1 MNDASLEAGAPRTS
15 VTAVSV
21 LVVLILALILAVA
34 AGANGPIMMA
44 VVFVVTM
51 AIGVPIPF
59 AAGLATVAGL
69 MIADIPLTLM
79 AQAAWTAFEPFP
91 LVTIPLFI
99 LAGQLMEQGGMSD
112 KLVAIAQ
119 RLVGAY
125 KGGMGLVTVVACMF
139 FAALSGSGPA
149 TTAAIG
155 SITIPAMQEEGYRS
169 RFAGA
174 IAAAAGALG
183 SMIPPSNLLIIFA
196 LVTDVS
202 IPRLFLA
209 GIIPGIVL
217 GLMLMA
223 VVFVIS
229 LRNGY
234 GGTGEKFRWGPLLE
248 ALWEGKWAVMAPV
261 IILGGI
267 YAGIFTPSEAAGV
280 AVAYGFFVG
289 LFIYK
294 GLTWAK
300 LFQAFK
306 FTAIVIGTVL
316 FILGSTKA
324 FGQLVT
330 IFDIPSSVLELF
342 QNLAAYPWMVM
353 LLIGVFY
360 IIVGMWLES
369 IPQIII
375 FTAVFFPLVTS
386 LGIDPVVFGI
396 FTVMTCEIGFL
407 TPPIGVNLF
416 VAARISRIS
425 IEEISLGVLP
435 LLIPYITMILLL
447 VFFSSWVTFLPD
459 LVYGERLR

>member
-1 MNDASLEAGAPRTS
+1 MKELTKKRTS
-15 VTAVSV
+15 GGSPMAV
-21 LVVLILALILAVA
+21 VVLAALILGLIMAVVS
-34 AGANGPIMMA
+34 GVNGPIIMA
-44 VVFVVTM
+44 VVFVLAM

-69 MIADIPLTLM
+69 YIVDIPMTLM

-91 LVTIPLFI
+91 LVTIPLFV
-99 LAGQLMEQGGMSD
+99 LAGQLMEQGGMSE
-112 KLVAIAQ
+112 KLVNIAQ
-119 RLVGAY
+119 KLVGAY
-125 KGGMGLVTVVACMF
+125 KGGIGLVTVVACMF

-155 SITIPAMQEEGYRS
+155 SITIPAMQEEGYPS

-209 GIIPGIVL
+209 GIVPGIVL

-229 LRNGY
+229 VKNGY
-234 GGTGEKFRWGPLLE
+234 GGTGERFRWGPLLE
-248 ALWEGKWAVMAPV
+248 AFWEGKWAVMAPV

-280 AVAYGFFVG
+280 AVAYGLFVG
-289 LFIYK
+289 MFIYK

-300 LFQAFK
+300 LFHAFK

-330 IFDIPSSVLELF
+330 LFDIPTAVLSLF
-342 QNLAAYPWMVM
+342 QGLVEFPWLVM
-353 LLIGVFY
+353 LMIGVFY

-386 LGIDPVVFGI
+386 LGVDPVVFGI

-416 VAARISRIS
+416 VAARISKIS
-425 IEEISLGVLP
+425 IEEISVGVLP
-435 LLIPYITMILLL
+435 LLIPYVAMILML
-447 VFFSSWVTFLPD
+447 VFFTGWVTFLPD
-459 LVYGERLR
+459 LVYGPMR

>member
-1 MNDASLEAGAPRTS
+1 M
-15 VTAVSV
+15 
-21 LVVLILALILAVA
+21 A
-34 AGANGPIMMA
+34 AAF
-44 VVFVVTM
+44 VFAM

-69 MIADIPLTLM
+69 LIADIPLTLM

-99 LAGQLMEQGGMSD
+99 LAGQLMEQGGMSE
-112 KLVAIAQ
+112 KLVTIAK

-155 SITIPAMQEEGYRS
+155 SITIPAMQKEGYRS

-174 IAAAAGALG
+174 IAASAGALG

-209 GIIPGIVL
+209 GILPGLVL
-217 GLMLMA
+217 GLMLMV

-229 LRNGY
+229 WKNGY
-234 GGTGEKFRWGPLLE
+234 GGTEERFRWGPLLR
-248 ALWEGKWAVMAPV
+248 ALWDGKWAVFAP
-261 IILGGI
+261 ILILGGI
-267 YAGIFTPSEAAGV
+267 YAGIFTPSEAAAV
-280 AVAYGFFVG
+280 AVGYGLFVG
-289 LFIYK
+289 LFIYR

-300 LFQAFK
+300 LLHAFK

-330 IFDIPSSVLELF
+330 IFDIPSDILSLF
-342 QNLAAYPWMVM
+342 QGLVAYPWLIM
-353 LLIGVFY
+353 LFIGIFY
-360 IIVGMWLES
+360 ILVGMWLES

-386 LGIDPVVFGI
+386 LGVDPVVFGI

-416 VAARISRIS
+416 VAARISKITIEDIS
-425 IEEISLGVLP
+425 VGVLP
-435 LLIPYITMILLL
+435 LLIPYMLMILLL
-447 VFFSSWVTFLPD
+447 VFFSGWVTWLPD
-459 LVYGERLR
+459 LVYGPQLR

>member
-1 MNDASLEAGAPRTS
+1 MSAAPARAGRSLIP
-15 VTAVSV
+15 VTI
-21 LVVLILALILAVA
+21 LVALIIGILLSYID
-34 AGANGPIMMA
+34 GSNGPVLMA
-44 VVFVVTM
+44 LVFVFTM

-59 AAGLATVAGL
+59 AAGIATVAGL
-69 MIADIPLTLM
+69 LVADIPMTLM

-99 LAGQLMEQGGMSD
+99 LAGQLMEQGGMSE
-112 KLVAIAQ
+112 KLVDIAQ
-119 RLVGAY
+119 KLVGAY
-125 KGGMGLVTVVACMF
+125 KGGLGLVTVVACMF

-155 SITIPAMQEEGYRS
+155 SITIPAMQDEGYKS

-174 IAAAAGALG
+174 IAASAGALG

-209 GIIPGIVL
+209 GIVPGIVL

-234 GGTGEKFRWGPLLE
+234 GGTGERFRWGPLLW
-248 ALWEGKWAVMAPV
+248 ALWDGKWAVFAPV

-267 YAGIFTPSEAAGV
+267 YAGIFTPSEAAAV

-289 LFIYK
+289 LFIYR

-300 LFQAFK
+300 LFHAFK

-330 IFDIPSSVLELF
+330 IFDIPDAVLALF
-342 QNLAAYPWMVM
+342 QGIVEYPWLVM
-353 LLIGVFY
+353 LLIGAFY
-360 IIVGMWLES
+360 IVVGMWLES

-416 VAARISRIS
+416 VAARISKVS
-425 IEEISLGVLP
+425 IEEISVGVLP
-435 LLIPYITMILLL
+435 LLIPYLLMILVL
-447 VFFSSWVTFLPD
+447 VFFSGWVTYLPD
-459 LVYGERLR
+459 LVYGPSL

>member
-1 MNDASLEAGAPRTS
+1 MSDITDPKPRPSLAPIL
-15 VTAVSV
+15 V
-21 LVVLILALILAVA
+21 LVAMVIAVLAAILG
-34 AGANGPIMMA
+34 GANGPILMA
-44 VVFVVTM
+44 VVFVFTM

-59 AAGLATVAGL
+59 AAGIATVAGL
-69 MIADIPLTLM
+69 IIADIPMTLM

-99 LAGQLMEQGGMSD
+99 LAGQLMEQGGMSE
-112 KLVAIAQ
+112 KLVNIAQ
-119 RLVGAY
+119 KLVGAY
-125 KGGMGLVTVVACMF
+125 KGGLGLVTVVACMF

-155 SITIPAMQEEGYRS
+155 SITIPAMQAEGYRS

-174 IAAAAGALG
+174 IAASAGALG

-209 GIIPGIVL
+209 GIVPGIVL
-217 GLMLMA
+217 GLMLMV

-229 LRNGY
+229 AKNGY
-234 GGTGEKFRWGPLLE
+234 GGTGEKFRWGPLL
-248 ALWEGKWAVMAPV
+248 AAFWEGKWAVMAPV

-280 AVAYGFFVG
+280 AVAYGLFVG
-289 LFIYK
+289 MFIYR

-300 LFQAFK
+300 LFHAFK
-306 FTAIVIGTVL
+306 FTAIVIGSVL

-330 IFDIPSSVLELF
+330 LFDIPSSVLALF
-342 QNLAAYPWMVM
+342 QGLVDYPWLVM

-375 FTAVFFPLVTS
+375 FTAVFYPLVTS
-386 LGIDPVVFGI
+386 LGVDPVVFGI

-416 VAARISRIS
+416 VAARISKIS
-425 IEEISLGVLP
+425 IEDISVGVLP
-435 LLIPYITMILLL
+435 LLIPYALMILLL
-447 VFFSSWVTFLPD
+447 VFYSDWVTYLPN
-459 LVYGERLR
+459 LVYGPTR

>member
-1 MNDASLEAGAPRTS
+1 
-15 VTAVSV
+15 
-21 LVVLILALILAVA
+21 
-34 AGANGPIMMA
+34 
-44 VVFVVTM
+44 
-51 AIGVPIPF
+51 
-59 AAGLATVAGL
+59 
-69 MIADIPLTLM
+69 
-79 AQAAWTAFEPFP
+79 
-91 LVTIPLFI
+91 
-99 LAGQLMEQGGMSD
+99 
-112 KLVAIAQ
+112 
-119 RLVGAY
+119 
-125 KGGMGLVTVVACMF
+125 
-139 FAALSGSGPA
+139 
-149 TTAAIG
+149 
-155 SITIPAMQEEGYRS
+155 MQKEGYKS
-169 RFAGA
+169 SFAGA

-209 GIIPGIVL
+209 GIAPGIIL
-217 GLMLMA
+217 GLMLMV

-229 LRNGY
+229 AKNGY
-234 GGTGEKFRWGPLLE
+234 GGNGEKFRWGPLLE
-248 ALWEGKWAVMAPV
+248 AFWEGKWAVMAPV

-280 AVAYGFFVG
+280 AVAYGLFVG
-289 LFIYK
+289 MFIYR

-300 LFQAFK
+300 LFHAFK
-306 FTAIVIGTVL
+306 FTAMVIGTVL

-330 IFDIPSSVLELF
+330 IFDIPSSVLALF
-342 QNLAAYPWMVM
+342 QGLVAYPWLVM

-375 FTAVFFPLVTS
+375 FTAVFFPLATS

-416 VAARISRIS
+416 VAARISKIT
-425 IEEISLGVLP
+425 IEEISVGVLP
-435 LLIPYITMILLL
+435 LLIPYILMILLL
-447 VFFSSWVTFLPD
+447 VFFSGWVTYLPN
-459 LVYGERLR
+459 LVYGPSL

>member
-1 MNDASLEAGAPRTS
+1 
-15 VTAVSV
+15 
-21 LVVLILALILAVA
+21 
-34 AGANGPIMMA
+34 
-44 VVFVVTM
+44 
-51 AIGVPIPF
+51 
-59 AAGLATVAGL
+59 
-69 MIADIPLTLM
+69 M
-79 AQAAWTAFEPFP
+79 AQSAWTAFEPFP

-99 LAGQLMEQGGMSD
+99 LAGQLMEKGGMSE
-112 KLVAIAQ
+112 KLVAIAEQ
-119 RLVGAY
+119 LVGAY
-125 KGGMGLVTVVACMF
+125 KGGLGLVTVVACMF

-155 SITIPAMQEEGYRS
+155 SITIPAMQEQGYRP

-209 GIIPGIVL
+209 GIVPGIVL
-217 GLMLMA
+217 GLMLMV
-223 VVFVIS
+223 VVFIVS
-229 LRNGY
+229 LRNDY
-234 GGTGEKFRWGPLLE
+234 GGTGEKFKWGPLLT
-248 ALWEGKWAVMAPV
+248 ALWEGKWAVFAPI

-267 YAGIFTPSEAAGV
+267 YAGIFTPSEAAAV

-289 LFIYK
+289 LFVYK
-294 GLTWAK
+294 GLTWKGLAES
-300 LFQAFK
+300 FK

-330 IFDIPSSVLELF
+330 IFDIPASILVLF
-342 QNLAAYPWMVM
+342 QGLIEYPWLVM

-369 IPQIII
+369 LPQIII

-386 LGIDPVVFGI
+386 LGIDPVVFGV
-396 FTVMTCEIGFL
+396 FTVLTCEIGFL
-407 TPPIGVNLF
+407 TPPIGINLF
-416 VAARISRIS
+416 VAARISNVS
-425 IEEISLGVLP
+425 IEQVSIGVLP
-435 LLIPYITMILLL
+435 LLIPYLVMILLL
-447 VFFSSWVTFLPD
+447 VFFNSWVTFLPD
-459 LVYGERLR
+459 LVYGPSLG

>member
-1 MNDASLEAGAPRTS
+1 MTDFEDTVARSGGSKVATIILTALLVGLLASLIFST
-15 VTAVSV
+15 
-21 LVVLILALILAVA
+21 
-34 AGANGPIMMA
+34 NGPLLMA

-59 AAGLATVAGL
+59 AAGLATVCGL
-69 MIADIPLTLM
+69 IIADIPMTLM

-99 LAGQLMEQGGMSD
+99 LAGQLMEQGGMSE

-125 KGGMGLVTVVACMF
+125 KGGIGLVTVVACMF

-209 GIIPGIVL
+209 GILPGIVL

-223 VVFVIS
+223 VVFWIS
-229 LRNGY
+229 LRNDY
-234 GGTGEKFRWGPLLE
+234 GGTGERFRWRPLLE
-248 ALWEGKWAVMAPV
+248 ALWDGKWAVMAPV

-280 AVAYGFFVG
+280 AVAYGLFVG

-300 LFQAFK
+300 LFHAFK

-330 IFDIPSSVLELF
+330 IFDIPAEVLALF
-342 QNLAAYPWMVM
+342 QGLAAYPWAVM
-353 LLIGVFY
+353 LLIGLFY
-360 IIVGMWLES
+360 IVVGMWLES

-375 FTAVFFPLVTS
+375 FTAVFFPLATS

-396 FTVMTCEIGFL
+396 FTVLTCEIGFL

-416 VAARISRIS
+416 VAARISKDS
-425 IEEISLGVLP
+425 IEDISVGVLP
-435 LLIPYITMILLL
+435 LLIPYVLMILLL
-447 VFFSSWVTFLPD
+447 VFFSGWVTWLPD
-459 LVYGERLR
+459 LFFGPSL

>member
-1 MNDASLEAGAPRTS
+1 MSGVAGAKSGLS
-15 VTAVSV
+15 VVPV
-21 LVVLILALILAVA
+21 VVLAAMVVGLLVSLI
-34 AGANGPIMMA
+34 AGVNGPVLMA
-44 VVFVVTM
+44 AVFVFTM

-59 AAGLATVAGL
+59 AAGMATVAGL
-69 MIADIPLTLM
+69 VIADIPMTLM

-99 LAGQLMEQGGMSD
+99 LAGQLMEQGGMSE
-112 KLVAIAQ
+112 KLVNIAQ
-119 RLVGAY
+119 KLVGTY
-125 KGGMGLVTVVACMF
+125 KGGLGLVTVVACMF

-217 GLMLMA
+217 GLMLM
-223 VVFVIS
+223 VVVSIIS
-229 LRNGY
+229 IRNGY
-234 GGTGEKFRWGPLLE
+234 GGSGETFRWGPLLE
-248 ALWEGKWAVMAPV
+248 AFWEGKWAVMAPI

-280 AVAYGFFVG
+280 AVAYGLFVG
-289 LFIYK
+289 MFIYR

-300 LFQAFK
+300 LFHAFK

-330 IFDIPSSVLELF
+330 IFDIPAAVLGLF
-342 QNLAAYPWMVM
+342 QGLVEHPWLVM

-416 VAARISRIS
+416 VAARISKIS
-425 IEEISLGVLP
+425 IEEISVGVLP
-435 LLIPYITMILLL
+435 LLIPYLVMIFLL

-459 LVYGERLR
+459 LVYGPML

>member
-1 MNDASLEAGAPRTS
+1 MNEASMEKAVPRTS
-15 VTAVSV
+15 LTAVSV
-21 LVVLILALILAVA
+21 LVVLILALVLAMV
-34 AGANGPIMMA
+34 AGANGPVMMA
-44 VVFVVTM
+44 IVFVVTM

-59 AAGLATVAGL
+59 AAGIATVAGL
-69 MIADIPLTLM
+69 LIADIPLTLM

-209 GIIPGIVL
+209 GIIPGVVL
-217 GLMLMA
+217 GLMLMV

-234 GGTGEKFRWGPLLE
+234 GGTGERFRWGPLLE

-294 GLTWAK
+294 GLTWSK

-306 FTAIVIGTVL
+306 FTAIVIGTIL

-330 IFDIPSSVLELF
+330 IFDIPSSVLDLF
-342 QNLAAYPWMVM
+342 QNLAAYPWLVM

-360 IIVGMWLES
+360 ILVGMWLES

-407 TPPIGVNLF
+407 TPPLGVNLF

-425 IEEISLGVLP
+425 IEEISVGVLP
-435 LLIPYITMILLL
+435 LLIPYIAMILLL